1 MKSARSFRFILAAL
15 ALIQPAWAQSGKN
28 IDKDKEA
35 AASKQFDQL
44 DADKD
49 GIVSRQE
56 AVRMAGLPE
65 HFDRLDTNKDGKLDA
80 LEFAALYKD

>member
-1 MKSARSFRFILAAL
+1 MKSARSFRVILAAL
-15 ALIQPAWAQSGKN
+15 ALIQPAWAQSEKN
-28 IDKDKEA
+28 IDKEA
-35 AASKQFDQL
+35 AASQQFDQL

-80 LEFAALYKD
+80 LEFAALYRD